1 MFLHHPVSI
10 LQTSCNIPFWQITP
24 TPICFQY
31 EVGILRDWKITFSI
45 CTNASYGF
53 NVQSISTN
61 CTFELG
67 WNSGIEGREK
77 ETRMNENAQVNIPKS
92 NVNDM
97 IFNFYAKRPT
107 RHTVNFLENSNN
119 SAWFVK
125 RSMSSRTDLM
135 FYCPS
140 QCYNNIL
147 TLALDQSCDVD
158 ISVEWSEKGKVKFR
172 VKSSPRNDLQDLNS
186 PLHRLGTYNH
196 NY

>member
-1 MFLHHPVSI
+1 MHRMDSMFNQSPLIVHS
-10 LQTSCNIPFWQITP
+10 SW
-24 TPICFQY
+24 
-31 EVGILRDWKITFSI
+31 VGTLGLRGERKKLEWMKTRKLIYPRAMSMIWFL
-45 CTNASYGF
+45 
-53 NVQSISTN
+53 IST
-61 CTFELG
+61 
-67 WNSGIEGREK
+67 R
-77 ETRMNENAQVNIPKS
+77 NARR
-92 NVNDM
+92 
-97 IFNFYAKRPT
+97 A
-107 RHTVNFLENSNN
+107 TVNFIENSNN